1 MKSPVVSLIEKKG
14 THSSVI
20 FVQNKKE
27 KLDVQFLKSFN
38 PIISLFFVVGIV
50 IDIPE
55 AYNLTRIH
63 HYLRIFTKNLCSLF
77 TVFTVSSQLL
87 WLLELPEKKVE
98 APFLFAFILQ
108 TSAYLTIYRSRH
120 QIEMI
125 LKRLSHISKSLEYST
140 DYRKRKLI
148 ARFYCGLLYG
158 LIVVYVFYYFYSG
171 QRRLVKEH
179 LKNSS
184 FFKNILRIPG
194 NYAMIY
200 RDVSLCC
207 YSLGNS
213 LAMTSTAA
221 CFTFMCIQMK
231 ALFHHLGTQIRDL
244 KVRDDFY
251 RLFDAYNE
259 LVAVVNLVDD
269 VFSYSALVIVVNCM
283 TGLFRV
289 IYSLVFVREIC
300 FQNDFYF
307 CFMGFYYLIILLSVI
322 SMASETVQFGK
333 HVQELIV
340 SIPGSFPSHYHE
352 LKLLIKIKNVKR
364 KVALTLWKMYAIDRS
379 LVVSALGTFTTY
391 GLLFATLGNVQ
402 NQEKN

>member
-1 MKSPVVSLIEKKG
+1 MKAPVVSLNGKKG
-14 THSSVI
+14 TSVI

-38 PIISLFFVVGIV
+38 PIISLFFAIGIV
-50 IDIPE
+50 INIPE
-55 AYNLTRIH
+55 SYHLSRVH
-63 HYLRIFTKNLCSLF
+63 HYLRILIKNLCTLF

-108 TSAYLTIYRSRH
+108 TSSYLTIYRSRH
-120 QIEMI
+120 QIEII
-125 LKRLSHISKSLEYST
+125 LRRLSHISKSLEYTT
-140 DYRKRKLI
+140 DYRKRKI
-148 ARFYCGLLYG
+148 AARFFCMLLYG
-158 LIVVYVFYYFYSG
+158 LIVAYAISYFYSG
-171 QRRLVKEH
+171 QRRRDKEY

-184 FFKNILRIPG
+184 FLKNTLRVPI
-194 NYAMIY
+194 NYALMY

-221 CFTFMCIQMK
+221 CFTFMCVQIQT
-231 ALFHHLGTQIRDL
+231 LFTHMAKQIRDL
-244 KVRDDFY
+244 KVGDDFY
-251 RLFDAYNE
+251 RLFNAYNE
-259 LVAVVNLVDD
+259 LTSIVNLVDD
-269 VFSYSALVIVVNCM
+269 VFSYSALVMVINCM

-289 IYSLVFVREIC
+289 IYSLVFVQEVCIHS
-300 FQNDFYF
+300 DFYF
-307 CFMGFYYLIILLSVI
+307 CFMGLYYLIMLLSVI
-322 SMASETVQFGK
+322 WTASETVQVGK
-333 HVQELIV
+333 QVQELIV
-340 SIPGSFPSHYHE
+340 SMPGDFSSHYQE
-352 LKLLIKIKNVKR
+352 LKLLIKTKNVKR